1 MSDQTSTSL
10 SRRNFLRLSGMTGAA
25 LTIGFFTPALANEKP
40 TIINAA
46 NAADAGIDLTAWIR
60 IDKTGLVTIFS
71 HRAEMGQ
78 GAYQSIPQ
86 IVAEELEVDLS
97 KVKVEFA
104 KGHPSKYGSQITGG
118 SSTVRGS
125 FKALLNTGAAAREM
139 LITAA
144 AQGWQVNRE
153 ECYASEGQ
161 VIHRPSGKK
170 LGYGELVEKAS
181 GLTPPAFVKLKARK
195 EYRYIGKPV
204 PRLDNP
210 DKVNGK
216 AVFGI
221 DVSLPGMKYA
231 AVERNPR
238 FHGKIKSIN
247 DKKARDVK
255 GVIDIIKVEMPVFS
269 GTREGVAVI
278 ANNTWAALKAKKLL
292 EIEWDDTGI
301 ERVSTDTLYQRMKED
316 LAKSGLPQKALG
328 DPVRFFDKSEKK
340 LDLVYETPYESH
352 SAMEPLNC
360 TAHYTAESIRVWGP
374 IQGPD
379 WIQSDLSTR
388 YKLPI
393 ENVEVN
399 MTFLGGGFG
408 RKAFT
413 DYPAEA
419 VYISKAINAPVQVVW
434 TREDDMTQGPF
445 RPGVVYGCKAVLQ
458 GDRINA
464 LEIKLAGQNMD
475 HQWSPNPDKMDYNRS
490 TTEGWLEPFF
500 ESIPN
505 YRFADIPTESPVP
518 VMWWRSVYSSTNSFA
533 FESFWDEMAIA
544 AGKDPLAF
552 RKAHIWDNHE
562 RYHKLIDKIKEVTA
576 WDKRGK
582 GYGVA
587 FAECF
592 GSIIGEVVQVS
603 RNGENGVKVDKVTVV
618 IDCGWYVNPT
628 IIEQQ
633 VEGSVIMALG
643 AATLHAT
650 NFKDGKA
657 LETNFHQY
665 RLSRIQD
672 TPEIE
677 VIIMEND
684 EKAGGV
690 GEPSLPP
697 LAPALCNAIYDLT
710 GKRIRKLPFSLG
722 NLPEA

>member
-1 MSDQTSTSL
+1 MSDRSSSL
-10 SRRNFLRLSGMTGAA
+10 SRRNFIRLSGMTGAA
-25 LTIGFFTPALANEKP
+25 LTIGYFMPALGNGKP
-40 TIINAA
+40 VILTGEQAA
-46 NAADAGIDLTAWIR
+46 AAGIDLTAWVR
-60 IDKTGLVTIFS
+60 INSSGLVTIFS

-86 IVAEELEVDLS
+86 IVAEELEVDLA

-104 KGHPSKYGSQITGG
+104 QGHPSKYGSQITGG

-125 FKALLNTGAAAREM
+125 FKSLLNAGATAREM
-139 LITAA
+139 LIAA
-144 AQGWQVNRE
+144 AASNWQVAASD
-153 ECYASEGQ
+153 CYASEG
-161 VIHRPSGKK
+161 VVYHRPSGKK
-170 LGYGELVEKAS
+170 AGYGELVEKAAT
-181 GLTPPAFVKLKARK
+181 LTPPASIPLKERK
-195 EYRYIGKPV
+195 DYKYIGKAV

-210 DKVNGK
+210 NKINGK

-221 DVSLPGMKYA
+221 DFTLPGMKYA
-231 AVERNPR
+231 VVERSPR
-238 FHGKIKSIN
+238 FHGKVKSFN
-247 DKKARDVK
+247 DKKARAVK
-255 GVIDIIKVEMPVFS
+255 GVIDVIKVEMPVFS
-269 GTREGVAVI
+269 GIREGLAVI
-278 ANNTWAALKAKKLL
+278 ADNTWAALKARKLL
-292 EIEWDDTGI
+292 EIEWDDSGFEKI
-301 ERVSTDTLYQRMKED
+301 STESLFQRMRDD
-316 LAKSGLPQKALG
+316 LAKPGLPQKALG
-328 DPVRFFDKSEKK
+328 DPVRFFEKAEKK

-360 TAHYTAESIRVWGP
+360 TALYTDEKIQVWGP

-379 WIQSDLSTR
+379 WIQSDIAGR
-388 YKLPI
+388 FKLAP
-393 ENVEVN
+393 EKVEVN

-413 DYPAEA
+413 DYPMEA
-419 VYISKAINAPVQVVW
+419 VLISKAIKAPVQVIW

-445 RPGVVYGCKAVLQ
+445 RPGAVYGCKAVLQ
-458 GDRINA
+458 GDRVNA
-464 LEIKLAGQNMD
+464 LEIKLSGQNMD
-475 HQWSPNPDKMDYNRS
+475 HQWTPNPDKMDYNRS

-505 YRFADIPTESPVP
+505 YRFADLPTESPVP

-533 FESFWDEMAIA
+533 FESFWDEMAVA

-552 RKAHIWDNHE
+552 RKSHIGGDHD
-562 RYHKLIDKIKEVTA
+562 RYHKLIDKVKEVTA
-576 WDKRGK
+576 WDKRSK

-603 RNGENGVKVDKVTVV
+603 RKGDNGISIDKVTVV

-628 IIEQQ
+628 IIRQQ
-633 VEGSVIMALG
+633 VEGSIIMALG
-643 AATLHAT
+643 AATVHAT

-657 LETNFHQY
+657 VETNFHQY
-665 RLSRIQD
+665 KLPRLPE

-690 GEPSLPP
+690 GEPTLPP
-697 LAPALCNAIYDLT
+697 LAPALCNAIFDLT
-710 GKRIRKLPFSLG
+710 GKRIRKLPFSLS
-722 NLPEA
+722 NLPEV